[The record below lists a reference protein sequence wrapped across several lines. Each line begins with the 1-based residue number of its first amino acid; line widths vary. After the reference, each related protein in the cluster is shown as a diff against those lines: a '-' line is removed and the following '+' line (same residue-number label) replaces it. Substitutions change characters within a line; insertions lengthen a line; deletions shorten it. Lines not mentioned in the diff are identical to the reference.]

1 MAAILTAAAGA
12 PDAATLARPGA
23 AKMWK
28 AAQEFEAMAIGQ
40 FLAPMFNTVDL
51 SKTKLGGGEGES
63 AWRPMLTQ
71 EMARHVASHG
81 GLGLAVPV
89 FNQMLR
95 MQEQA

>member
-1 MAAILTAAAGA
+1 MSTILTPQAGA

-23 AKMWK
+23 VKMWK
-28 AAQEFEAMAIGQ
+28 AAQDFEAMALGQ
-40 FLAPMFNTVDL
+40 FLAPMFNTVDG
-51 SKTKLGGGEGES
+51 SKGVLGGGEGEQ

-71 EMARHVASHG
+71 EMARQVAAHG